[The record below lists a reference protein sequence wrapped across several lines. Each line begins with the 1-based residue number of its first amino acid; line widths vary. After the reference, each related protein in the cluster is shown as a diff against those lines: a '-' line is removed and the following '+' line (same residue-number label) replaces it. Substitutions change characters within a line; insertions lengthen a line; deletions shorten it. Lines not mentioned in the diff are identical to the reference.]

1 MGKCAI
7 IRLAACAAVAGLAV
21 GCCSVVKPGY
31 DTLIAHRGESVDA
44 PENTLPA
51 YKTAVERGFGFECDI
66 YLSNAT
72 PKNALF
78 ITFNEATCKALKAR
92 GEQNGVPTEII
103 PQDEL
108 RRREPNVSPRSPD
121 ARRPFV
127 FDDCRPL
134 MPLPVDGGCL

>member
-7 IRLAACAAVAGLAV
+7 IRFAACAAVAGLAV

-66 YLSNAT
+66 YLS
-72 PKNALF
+72 KDGRVF
-78 ITFNEATCKALKAR
+78 TFHDRNLKRTTGGANTNKCADHPAEVGQCRSVLDAR
-92 GEQNGVPTEII
+92 GDVAAHHGVEGGRHRLLFRHR
-103 PQDEL
+103 L
-108 RRREPNVSPRSPD
+108 RN
-121 ARRPFV
+121 
-127 FDDCRPL
+127 
-134 MPLPVDGGCL
+134 